1 MTPDTNSSA
10 NMQQWKRRF
19 SQAADDYQVV
29 LLAREFI
36 GTLPESERALLGARA
51 DPHSLGE
58 PGAVAEFA
66 LHLTQLEM
74 SLAWDDVV
82 KGEIIRNVARV
93 FIEASKRLSAL
104 SESRV
109 LRTGEEGRLAGS

>member
-1 MTPDTNSSA
+1 
-10 NMQQWKRRF
+10 MQQWKRRF
-19 SQAADDYQVV
+19 SQASDDYQVV

-36 GTLPESERALLGARA
+36 GTLPDSERALLGARA
-51 DPHSLGE
+51 EPQALGE

-74 SLAWDDVV
+74 SLPWDDVA
-82 KGEIIRNVARV
+82 KGEIIRSVARV

-104 SESRV
+104 SESRA
-109 LRTGEEGRLAGS
+109 LRTADHGRFAGS